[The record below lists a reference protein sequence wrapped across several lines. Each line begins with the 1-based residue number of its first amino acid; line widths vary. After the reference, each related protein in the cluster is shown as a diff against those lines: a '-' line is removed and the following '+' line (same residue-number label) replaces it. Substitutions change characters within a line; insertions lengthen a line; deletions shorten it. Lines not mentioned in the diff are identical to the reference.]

1 MTGPSLP
8 WKMTQEQLK
17 SFLNY
22 CKKPITAGLIGG
34 GSCLMLEHLFTY
46 DGFDLLD
53 FWGHEYLGFGFIV
66 VGFLLSMKWG
76 QWKSLNLKDPR
87 NWLR

>member
-8 WKMTQEQLK
+8 WKMTPEQLK
-17 SFLNY
+17 SFKDY
-22 CKKPITAGLIGG
+22 CKKPVSAALIMGGTGL
-34 GSCLMLEHLFTY
+34 LLEHLFSY
-46 DGFDLLD
+46 DGYDLLD
-53 FWGHEYLGFGFIV
+53 WWGHET
-66 VGFLLSMKWG
+66 VGICMIIAGILLSMKWG